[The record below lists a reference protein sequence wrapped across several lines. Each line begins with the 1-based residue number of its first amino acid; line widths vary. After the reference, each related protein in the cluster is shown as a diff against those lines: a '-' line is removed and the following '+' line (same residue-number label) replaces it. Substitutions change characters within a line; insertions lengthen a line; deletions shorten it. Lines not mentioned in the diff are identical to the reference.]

1 MQGDAAD
8 SVEKIQA
15 KGKAA
20 EVQDDEGSKLA
31 LAAVSDLDYFRAK
44 QGTLSDD
51 DDDEGDNAEEEEEDN
66 IESSDEEQG
75 NDVPGDEPN
84 EDAAQ
89 AEENDGDEG
98 VKSGGEEGAEG
109 DGIESVAG
117 VHESRL
123 AGLGEARRVGEGGE
137 VADEASVAETG
148 RLFVRNLP
156 YTCTEDEL
164 ADMFKRF
171 GPLAEVCKSREY
183 LPYIFSNH
191 IVHALGCCT
200 MDQ

>member
-1 MQGDAAD
+1 MHGGSHVQGDAVD

-20 EVQDDEGSKLA
+20 EVEDDEGSKVA

-51 DDDEGDNAEEEEEDN
+51 DEGDAAGVDEKDEEGEEEEDD
-66 IESSDEEQG
+66 IESSDEEHENG
-75 NDVPGDEPN
+75 VPGEEPS
-84 EDAAQ
+84 EDAQ
-89 AEENDGDEG
+89 AEQHEGD
-98 VKSGGEEGAEG
+98 KSGGEEGAE
-109 DGIESVAG
+109 DEEPESVAG
-117 VHESRL
+117 VHASRL

-164 ADMFKRF
+164 ADLFKRF
-171 GPLAEVCKSREY
+171 GPLAEVCHVKS
-183 LPYIFSNH
+183 LD
-191 IVHALGCCT
+191 VHT
-200 MDQ
+200 